1 MNVVRAHRG
10 QLFEYGPFT
19 IRRLRPG
26 ERFGP
31 LAIVDM
37 TTLKLGARIPMHEHV
52 NDDILSYVWRGSVQH
67 TDLQGERTPLSA
79 KRVMVVNAGEGLRHE
94 ESAPLIEAEVL
105 QAFIRPARAGGEAKT
120 QLLER
125 ADGVAHNA
133 WTWLA
138 GPEGSA
144 APLTL
149 RQAVHIYDVRLERG
163 NSLEVPAI
171 PGFAPWLAVLDG
183 VVNLEGQRLHK
194 GDVAGDTEALPAVTA
209 ERDATLIC
217 FLVDAEATGVMSGT
231 VSGS

>member
-10 QLFEYGPFT
+10 QMFEYGPFT

-37 TTLKLGARIPMHEHV
+37 TTLKLGARIPMQKHI
-52 NDDILSYVWRGSVQH
+52 NDDILNYVWRGSVQH
-67 TDLQGERTPLSA
+67 TDSSGERTPLSA
-79 KRVMVVNAGEGLRHE
+79 KRIMVVNAGEGLQYE

-105 QAFIRPARAGGEAKT
+105 QAFIRPSQAGGEAKT

-125 ADGVAHNA
+125 ADGAARNA

-138 GPEGSA
+138 GPEGSD

-149 RQAVHIYDVRLERG
+149 RQAVQVYDVRLERG
-163 NSLEVPAI
+163 KTIEVPVM
-171 PGFAPWLAVLDG
+171 PGYAAWLVVLDG
-183 VVNLEGQRLHK
+183 VVSLESQRLHK
-194 GDVAGDTEALPAVTA
+194 GDVAGDSAALPPVFA

-217 FLVDAEATGVMSGT
+217 FLVDAEAAGVMSGT

>member
-37 TTLKLGARIPMHEHV
+37 TTLRPGARIPMQKHV

-67 TDLQGERTPLSA
+67 TDVSGERTPLSA
-79 KRVMVVNAGEGLRHE
+79 KRIMVVNAGEGLQYE

-105 QAFIRPARAGGEAKT
+105 QAFIRPTYAGGEAKT

-125 ADGVAHNA
+125 ADGIAHNA

-138 GPEGSA
+138 GPEESDA
-144 APLTL
+144 LLTL
-149 RQAVHIYDVRLERG
+149 RQAVHIYDTRLERG
-163 NSLEVPAI
+163 KSLEVPFI
-171 PGFAPWLAVLDG
+171 PGYAPWLAVLDG
-183 VVNLEGQRLHK
+183 VVSLEGQRLHK
-194 GDVAGDTEALPAVTA
+194 GDVAGDTEALPSVIA

-217 FLVDAEATGVMSGT
+217 FLVDAQASGVMSGT

>member
-67 TDLQGERTPLSA
+67 TDVNGARTPLSA

-105 QAFIRPARAGGEAKT
+105 QAFIRPAHAGGEPRT

-125 ADGVAHNA
+125 AEGVAHNA
-133 WTWLA
+133 WSWLA
-138 GPEGSA
+138 GPENSA

-163 NSLEVPAI
+163 NTLAI
-171 PGFAPWLAVLDG
+171 PTLPGFAPWLAVLDG
-183 VVNLEGQRLHK
+183 VVSLDGQRLHK
-194 GDVAGDTEALPAVTA
+194 GDVAGDADGLPPVTA

-217 FLVDAEATGVMSGT
+217 FLVDGEATGVLSGT